1 MRKFGNNCSIQSY
14 SDEFARFLLYVTNL
28 ITHIL
33 NDENVYSLENLST
46 HNAMMKIYEA
56 KAFDDQPYE
65 IMKENYIEIQNKL
78 TAINN

>member
-1 MRKFGNNCSIQSY
+1 
-14 SDEFARFLLYVTNL
+14 
-28 ITHIL
+28 L